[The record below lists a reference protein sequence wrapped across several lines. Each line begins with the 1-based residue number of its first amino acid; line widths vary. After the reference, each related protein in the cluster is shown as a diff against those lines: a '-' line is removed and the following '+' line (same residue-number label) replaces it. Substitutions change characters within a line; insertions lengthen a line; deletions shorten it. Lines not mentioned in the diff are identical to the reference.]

1 MHLTVGQIKDTR
13 SLFRMWFQRYNM
25 TRLRGTSIK
34 IDLAAIVY
42 SCASLSLR
50 NICQW
55 FGKWVACWREEILV
69 TDSRY
74 FYVVGAPAPVAA
86 KQATHREKKRQRN
99 LQEMLGEYRWLSGK
113 RSGPREWHLG
123 WHRGATRTEN
133 VSRALLPRLVDGAK
147 DFHWASPSTS
157 SKVVSV

>member
-1 MHLTVGQIKDTR
+1 
-13 SLFRMWFQRYNM
+13 M

-55 FGKWVACWREEILV
+55 FGKWVACLREEILV

-113 RSGPREWHLG
+113 RSGPRE
-123 WHRGATRTEN
+123 
-133 VSRALLPRLVDGAK
+133 
-147 DFHWASPSTS
+147 
-157 SKVVSV
+157 